1 MENSPI
7 ENPSLGNPPEGNSTS
22 DHSSKATSV
31 PEDSFAEASSS
42 GNFSVESDSSA
53 EKKSFRKRN
62 STMESAELNMTPMID
77 IVFLLMSFF
86 TLVINFSQTEQ
97 HEQVTLPMS
106 ELAQPPEGT
115 LSEPMTLQVASTGE
129 IFLGT
134 IGCFLDDQKTAG
146 NGKPFS
152 QALKDELRIF
162 SVFNNT
168 KPSDV
173 TVIIRADEN
182 TRAGFI
188 QRLIQSCQAQG
199 LETFNLRARQG
210 NYE

>member
-1 MENSPI
+1 
-7 ENPSLGNPPEGNSTS
+7 
-22 DHSSKATSV
+22 
-31 PEDSFAEASSS
+31 
-42 GNFSVESDSSA
+42 
-53 EKKSFRKRN
+53 
-62 STMESAELNMTPMID
+62 MTPMID

-86 TLVINFSQTEQ
+86 TLVINFSQSEQ

-115 LSEPMTLQVASTGE
+115 LSEPMTLQVAATGE
-129 IFLGT
+129 IFLGRV
-134 IGCFLDDQKTAG
+134 GCFLDDQKTSG
-146 NGKPFS
+146 TGKPFS

-199 LETFNLRARQG
+199 LEVFNLRARQG
-210 NYE
+210 NYD